1 MSDPP
6 LEECFNSSF
15 ELWRELVYS
24 GPAFANASKLC
35 DVLLELEDILRI
47 LDRCL
52 TSYEPASTSLT
63 IELL

>member
-24 GPAFANASKLC
+24 GPVFANASKLR
-35 DVLLELEDILRI
+35 DVRLELKDILRI

-52 TSYEPASTSLT
+52 GQL
-63 IELL
+63 

>member
-24 GPAFANASKLC
+24 GPAFANASKLR
-35 DVLLELEDILRI
+35 DGLLELEDILRI

-52 TSYEPASTSLT
+52 ASYEHPST
-63 IELL
+63 LLATEML

>member
-15 ELWRELVYS
+15 ELWGELVDS
-24 GPAFANASKLC
+24 GPAFTNASKLR
-35 DVLLELEDILRI
+35 DMLLEIKDILRI

-52 TSYEPASTSLT
+52 ASYEHLSTSLT
-63 IELL
+63 I